1 MQTILT
7 KSQSAVKGKVNAY
20 SLGINDYPNEAVVRV
35 AAVLSALKCAILRHD
50 ERHAL

>member
-20 SLGINDYPNEAVVRV
+20 SLGINDYPNEAAVR
-35 AAVLSALKCAILRHD
+35 AAEALSALKCAILRHD

>member
-35 AAVLSALKCAILRHD
+35 AEALSALKCAILRHD